1 MKTLAERLIGSQMAK
16 TQQFLTARL
25 SNWEV
30 KYTNGMFVTL
40 RDKILTDIICDY
52 IAGRLPAAKDFN
64 ANSAFCLPTPEA
76 TAGISE
82 W

>member
-1 MKTLAERLIGSQMAK
+1 
-16 TQQFLTARL
+16 
-25 SNWEV
+25 
-30 KYTNGMFVTL
+30 MFVTL
-40 RDKILTDIICDY
+40 RDKILTDIVCDY
-52 IAGRLPAAKDFN
+52 IARRLPAAKDFN